1 MWLLVSEIG
10 THIKVAAG
18 LTKCNC
24 KKCKTC
30 IWVFD
35 LSKIWSWPITL
46 LLLCKSTLSVQW
58 RIRIY
63 KQNKT
68 MDLGMILRECSYAA
82 TAGYNVQLLSS
93 GSQPWTNITID
104 VHMHF

>member
-1 MWLLVSEIG
+1 MWLLVSEIDS
-10 THIKVAAG
+10 HIKVPAG
-18 LTKCNC
+18 LIKCNC

-30 IWVFD
+30 IWVPD
-35 LSKIWSWPITL
+35 LSIIWSWPITL

-58 RIRIY
+58 CIRIY

-68 MDLGMILRECSYAA
+68 MDLGMILRESSYAA
-82 TAGYNVQLLSS
+82 TAGCNMRLLSF
-93 GSQPWTNITID
+93 GSQPWTNIAID